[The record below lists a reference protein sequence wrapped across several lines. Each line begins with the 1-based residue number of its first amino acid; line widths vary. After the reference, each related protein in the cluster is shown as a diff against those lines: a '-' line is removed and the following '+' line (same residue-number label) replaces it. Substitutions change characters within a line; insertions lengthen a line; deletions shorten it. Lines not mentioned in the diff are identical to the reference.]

1 VKGDGVLRTTL
12 IAFGL
17 VLVVGLTTTA
27 AGGKSAAAVTGP
39 AQIPISSQQT
49 TYTRVDN
56 GRKRTSP
63 GDMEIVR
70 YRLFNRRVST
80 RPIGHADL
88 VCTFT
93 TGTARVCRGTY
104 SLPKGRLEV
113 GGSITFRQLYQL
125 AVLGG
130 TGLYDN
136 ARGTMTATRINRKP
150 RREFLLFRL
159 VG

>member
-1 VKGDGVLRTTL
+1 VLRTTL
-12 IAFGL
+12 FALGL
-17 VLVVGLTTTA
+17 AMAVGLATTA
-27 AGGKSAAAVTGP
+27 AGGTSASEVTVP
-39 AQIPISSQQT
+39 AQIGISGQQT
-49 TYTRVDN
+49 TYARVDL
-56 GRKRTSP
+56 GRKKTSP

-93 TGTARVCRGTY
+93 IRTARVCRGTY
-104 SLPKGRLEV
+104 SLPKGKLVV

-136 ARGTMTATRINRKP
+136 ARGTMTATRINRRP